1 MVPTGR
7 VRQCTFCAFVAWT
20 RRQETGSGS
29 SSPPGRQAAVS
40 LCQCASVD
48 RGFLGGGECGTGGSG
63 NHSMKVLRIGIISTD
78 AFKARTITIA
88 KGLRSKPGEPKIWFN
103 SAQSIGK
110 LIDDNWPLLQEIRR
124 RPPHSITELAA
135 RTGRSGSN
143 LSRTLKSL
151 EQRGLVS
158 LESGDGLSKRPVVG
172 YDRIEMITV
181 PFADAA

>member
-1 MVPTGR
+1 
-7 VRQCTFCAFVAWT
+7 
-20 RRQETGSGS
+20 
-29 SSPPGRQAAVS
+29 
-40 LCQCASVD
+40 
-48 RGFLGGGECGTGGSG
+48 
-63 NHSMKVLRIGIISTD
+63 MKVLRIGIISTD
-78 AFKARTITIA
+78 AFKARTIAIA

-158 LESGDGLSKRPVVG
+158 LEPGEGLNKRPVVS